1 MLLRLPLILLFSL
14 LFSTTM
20 KSQLQYGVN
29 LDFGFSDNIIY
40 GDLNRS
46 RMFFTQ
52 RFGLRTKFLL
62 SKTNTRFINLNNY
75 NCDIGIGALRKIAV
89 SRLGNQLDL
98 ITLQLPIGLSFNSS
112 KLYNSD
118 REIIYGVKYIPSY
131 ELDLQRYNHSIQFDF
146 GLSFFFDKKEGKD
159 RKYEVVYVF
168 CRDLRSMVF
177 DNGDSAHFDFHGIS
191 IRTDIV
197 H

>member
-1 MLLRLPLILLFSL
+1 MLLRLPLVLLFCL
-14 LFSTTM
+14 LVTTT
-20 KSQLQYGVN
+20 KCQLQYGVN
-29 LDFGFSDNIIY
+29 LDFGFSDNLIY
-40 GDLNRS
+40 GDLSKS

-62 SKTNTRFINLNNY
+62 SKTDTRFINLNNY
-75 NCDIGIGALRKIAV
+75 YCDIGIGALRKIAV
-89 SRLGNQLDL
+89 SKLGNQID
-98 ITLQLPIGLSFNSS
+98 IISLQLPIGLSFNSL

-118 REIIYGVKYIPSY
+118 REIIYGLKYIPSY
-131 ELDLQRYNHSIQFDF
+131 ELDLHRYNHSIQFDF
-146 GLSFFFDKKEGKD
+146 GLSFFFDKKKGKD

-177 DNGDSAHFDFHGIS
+177 DNGDSAHFDFNGIS
-191 IRTDIV
+191 IRTDMV